1 MFNVGVAI
9 GQLFFLSL
17 VIVIGI
23 GIGIGI
29 GMIAIVCSSF
39 SVICP

>member
-23 GIGIGI
+23 GIGIG
-29 GMIAIVCSSF
+29 MIAIVCSSF

>member
-23 GIGIGI
+23 GIG
-29 GMIAIVCSSF
+29 MIAIVCSSF